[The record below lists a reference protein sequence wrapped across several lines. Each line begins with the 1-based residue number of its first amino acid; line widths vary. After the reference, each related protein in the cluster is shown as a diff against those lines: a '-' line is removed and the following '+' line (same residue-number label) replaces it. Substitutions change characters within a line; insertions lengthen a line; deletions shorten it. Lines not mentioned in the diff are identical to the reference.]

1 MPNVLLSLQGNQRLV
16 CKNIPQIAQNGGE
29 KRDNLGN
36 TIFKEKCGYLEV
48 EEGTGLLSK
57 QEFDNLIY
65 DLTNF
70 LVYVGEPSKAD
81 RERMGWYVI
90 FYFLIFTAL
99 SSLLYREYHKDYN
112 K

>member
-1 MPNVLLSLQGNQRLV
+1 MVKRV
-16 CKNIPQIAQNGGE
+16 IIAAGYGIEQM
-29 KRDNLGN
+29 RSHFANLDVGVEVV
-36 TIFKEKCGYLEV
+36 IV
-48 EEGTGLLSK
+48 EEKEPLGTAGSISMLNK
-57 QEFDNLIY
+57 EEFDSLIY

-70 LVYVGEPSKAD
+70 LVYVGEPAKAQ

-99 SSLLYREYHKDYN
+99 SALLYREYHKDYH

>member
-1 MPNVLLSLQGNQRLV
+1 MFLLLQKMAV
-16 CKNIPQIAQNGGE
+16 K
-29 KRDNLGN
+29 KRDDFGN
-36 TIFKEKCGYLEV
+36 TITKEKCGYLKV
-48 EEGTGLLSK
+48 DEGSGELNK
-57 QEFDNLIY
+57 EEFDSLIY

-70 LVYVGEPSKAD
+70 LVYVGEPAKAE

-99 SSLLYREYHKDYN
+99 SALLYREYHKDYH